1 MLPASLVYDGIG
13 QLLVELSLP
22 ADETEF
28 FGPRNVANLLLG
40 SVIGLLGSY
49 AVAHGL
55 WRIACGERPT
65 PGEIIAAP
73 WREARWAVPMAF
85 LLSAVFAVGVMLG
98 GIPGILA
105 WIFFLV
111 AAPVAAVE
119 HRGGFESLRRAFRL
133 GQGFRLR
140 ATGIFLV
147 STVCFVAA
155 GLPLALFESPGAAP
169 ARLLAALLGAVVAL
183 FGDTLA
189 FLFYAELRVRKE
201 SFDLELLA
209 RSVEQPDTPEP

>member
-1 MLPASLVYDGIG
+1 MVLPASLVYDGIG
-13 QLLVELSLP
+13 QLMVELSFP
-22 ADETEF
+22 PDETEL
-28 FGPRNVANLLLG
+28 FGPHNVANLLVG

-49 AVAHGL
+49 AVSQGL

-65 PGEIIAAP
+65 PGQLIAAP
-73 WREARWAVPMAF
+73 WREAQWAVPLAF
-85 LLSAVFAVGVMLG
+85 LLSALFGLGLVLG

-111 AAPVAAVE
+111 APPVAAVE
-119 HRGGFESLRRAFRL
+119 HRGGFDSLRRAFRL

-140 ATGIFLV
+140 ATGLFVV
-147 STVCFVAA
+147 STFCFVAA
-155 GLPLALFESPGAAP
+155 SMPLALFESPESAP
-169 ARLLAALLGAVVAL
+169 ARLLGAVLNAMIAF

-209 RSVEQPDTPEP
+209 RSVEDGES